1 MNKIN
6 YKLLVAVMTA
16 AVIGTATASAQVA
29 PTPPAPKP
37 PPAPKTRVAAP
48 APPEPMMIHLPYGEN
63 HERAIMVAPNANLSL
78 CVVQGQ
84 LRVNGWKRNEI
95 RVFVKSGSPLG
106 FKVLER
112 TSEQEPVWLMATAN
126 DPKRVFKAFPECL
139 WGEEIE
145 IDLPEGGSIGIKGQ
159 ETRTVVDRVKKA
171 TVQNA
176 GGNIL
181 VRNVSNGVTATAY
194 RGDIT
199 VEESKG
205 ALSLESTTGN
215 IVVIEAGPAE
225 PGDSFKVKSN
235 SGTISLQGLKYRQV
249 EAGSI
254 SGSLVFNGSIL
265 SGANYSFGT
274 SNGSIRLGLPER
286 SAFRL
291 AATFAAG
298 SFSSD
303 LPFKLLT
310 EEITERSKS
319 IVVDVGSG
327 NSAFV
332 KLTTN
337 NGTIGIRKDK

>member
-6 YKLLVAVMTA
+6 YKLLVTA
-16 AVIGTATASAQVA
+16 LAAIVITTAMASAQDTPAVPKP
-29 PTPPAPKP
+29 PTMPKPRVFAPKP
-37 PPAPKTRVAAP
+37 P
-48 APPEPMMIHLPYGEN
+48 EPMLIHLPRGGN
-63 HERAIMVAPNANLSL
+63 HERSIAVAPNASLS
-78 CVVQGQ
+78 
-84 LRVNGWKRNEI
+84 LRVNGWKRNEV
-95 RVFVKSGSPLG
+95 RVFVKGGSQFG
-106 FKVLER
+106 FNVLER
-112 TSEQEPVWLMATAN
+112 TSEQQPIWLMATAN

-145 IDLPEGGSIGIKGQ
+145 IDLPEGASVSIKGQ
-159 ETRTVVDRVKKA
+159 ETRTVIDRVKKA

-176 GGNIL
+176 GGNIV
-181 VRNVSNGVTATAY
+181 VRNVSGGVSATAY

-205 ALSLESTTGN
+205 PLTLESTTGN

-235 SGTISLQGLKYRQV
+235 SGTISLQGLRYRQV
-249 EAGSI
+249 EVGSI
-254 SGSLVFNGSIL
+254 SGSLGFTGPIL

-274 SNGSIRLGLPER
+274 TNGSIRLAVPQQ
-286 SAFRL
+286 SAFKL

-298 SFSSD
+298 TFSCE

-310 EEITERSKS
+310 EDVNDRAKS
-319 IVVDVGSG
+319 IVGQFGAG
-327 NSAFV
+327 NGAIV

-337 NGTIGIRKDK
+337 NGTIGIRKN